1 MGEDMIL
8 YFCNPGKH
16 ETCRKTGCLYR
27 GGECFLTT
35 YEGYKVQESGPVI
48 LDENGDIKA
57 VEYDEIRP

>member
-1 MGEDMIL
+1 MDKRMTL
-8 YFCNPGKH
+8 FLCDPTKH
-16 ETCRKTGCLYR
+16 KKCRKTGCLYR

-48 LDENGDIKA
+48 FDENGDIKA